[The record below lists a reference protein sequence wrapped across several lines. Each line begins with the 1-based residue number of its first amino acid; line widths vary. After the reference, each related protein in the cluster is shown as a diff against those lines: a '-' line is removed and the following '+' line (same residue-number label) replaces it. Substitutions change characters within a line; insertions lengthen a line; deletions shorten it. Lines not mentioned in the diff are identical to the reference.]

1 MNETQTK
8 DRHLRWPVILGLVLA
23 LLLAW
28 FFIGDLNIYGVICV
42 AHHFD
47 ATPNEALIRFK
58 QADAERYGVTAE
70 SPVYLWTV
78 DESNAIACFPGP
90 EGILAERFYTKDGG
104 YFATGQ
110 YGFFGY
116 DQPDMPEGKLVFSSE
131 IRRILPNGRY
141 GEGFRYA
148 FFRGSGEPP
157 EGHIVLRFS
166 AHGEDYALVAP

>member
-1 MNETQTK
+1 MNEAQTK

-28 FFIGDLNIYGVICV
+28 FFIGDLNIYGVICI

-58 QADAERYGVTAE
+58 QADADRYGVTAE
-70 SPVYLWTV
+70 SPVYLWIV

-148 FFRGSGEPP
+148 FFRGSGDPP
-157 EGHIVLRFS
+157 EGRVVLRFS
-166 AHGEDYALVAP
+166 AHGEDYALVAQ